1 MVVVTVAVVDLA
13 TVVILVTVAA
23 VVLVTAAGDVL
34 VTVALDVLVT
44 VVVLATAVVVA
55 LVTVA
60 LGVLVTAV
68 VVIVLV
74 TVAAIVVLVGDV
86 DTPAL
91 NCSIHG
97 CCSFCSSVLKQG
109 QVHCL
114 LHRSLSLHQYV
125 GRLSGFINTITLS
138 KLSRED
144 AFFSFFFQLFCVVFF
159 LKFPD
164 FKIKACRY
172 LVSRNSNGIA
182 NKL

>member
-13 TVVILVTVAA
+13 TVVILVTVAV
-23 VVLVTAAGDVL
+23 VVLVTAAG
-34 VTVALDVLVT
+34 DVLVT

-74 TVAAIVVLVGDV
+74 MVAAIVVLVGDV

-114 LHRSLSLHQYV
+114 LHRSLSLPQYV
-125 GRLSGFINTITLS
+125 GRLSRFINTITLS

>member
-1 MVVVTVAVVDLA
+1 MVVTVAVVDLA
-13 TVVILVTVAA
+13 TVVILVTVAV
-23 VVLVTAAGDVL
+23 VVLVTAAG
-34 VTVALDVLVT
+34 DVLVT

-114 LHRSLSLHQYV
+114 FHRSLSLHQYV
-125 GRLSGFINTITLS
+125 GRLSRFINTITLS
-138 KLSRED
+138 KLGRED
-144 AFFSFFFQLFCVVFF
+144 AFFSFFFQLLCGIFF
-159 LKFPD
+159 EISRFQ
-164 FKIKACRY
+164 Y
-172 LVSRNSNGIA
+172 QSVSLSCQSNF
-182 NKL
+182 